1 MNNLSL
7 RQQPRDQKAPIIKS
21 NTDSSILS
29 WLEGTGRLMDRDIPV
44 DPALLEE
51 MDELSGSLL
60 GADDNDYD
68 DDVEEDGDD

>member
-7 RQQPRDQKAPIIKS
+7 RQQPRSQKAPIIQS
-21 NTDSSILS
+21 STDSSILT

-51 MDELSGSLL
+51 MDELSGSLI
-60 GADDNDYD
+60 GSDDNDYEDDAED
-68 DDVEEDGDD
+68 DDQD

>member
-7 RQQPRDQKAPIIKS
+7 RQQPRSQKAPIIQS
-21 NTDSSILS
+21 NTDSSILT

-51 MDELSGSLL
+51 MDELSGSLI
-60 GADDNDYD
+60 GSDDNDYE
-68 DDVEEDGDD
+68 DDVEDDDQD

>member
-7 RQQPRDQKAPIIKS
+7 RQQPRDQKAPIIQS
-21 NTDSSILS
+21 NTDSSILT

-51 MDELSGSLL
+51 MDELSGSLI
-60 GADDNDYD
+60 GNDDNDYED
-68 DDVEEDGDD
+68 DAEEDDEE

>member
-21 NTDSSILS
+21 NTDSSILA

-51 MDELSGSLL
+51 MDELSGALM
-60 GADDNDYD
+60 GNDDNDYD

>member
-7 RQQPRDQKAPIIKS
+7 RQQPRSQKAPIIQS
-21 NTDSSILS
+21 NTDSSILT

-51 MDELSGSLL
+51 MDELSGSLI
-60 GADDNDYD
+60 GNDDNDYED
-68 DDVEEDGDD
+68 DAEEEDEE

>member
-7 RQQPRDQKAPIIKS
+7 RQQPRDQKAPIIQS

-29 WLEGTGRLMDRDIPV
+29 WLEGTGRLMNRDIPV

-51 MDELSGSLL
+51 MDELSGALMGSE
-60 GADDNDYD
+60 DNDYED
-68 DDVEEDGDD
+68 DAEEDGDD

>member
-7 RQQPRDQKAPIIKS
+7 RQQPRDQKAPIIQS

-51 MDELSGSLL
+51 MDELSGALMGS
-60 GADDNDYD
+60 DDNDYD
-68 DDVEEDGDD
+68 DEAEDDGDD